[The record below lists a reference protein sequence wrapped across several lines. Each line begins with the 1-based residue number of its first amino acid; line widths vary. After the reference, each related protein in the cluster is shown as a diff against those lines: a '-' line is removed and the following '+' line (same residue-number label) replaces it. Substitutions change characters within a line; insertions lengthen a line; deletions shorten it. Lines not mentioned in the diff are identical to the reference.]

1 MNSTVKTI
9 GTIALVG
16 GSAYLIYRGL
26 KKYIVKDST
35 NETSSDAT
43 IDSDVVLMTNPTD
56 PNTSYVSN
64 VSPSDYMKDG
74 VIDAKEYYNAQL
86 NKKVGEKL
94 TSAVTLNTKEDAVLK
109 NIGSKIKGGITYKD
123 YFIRA
128 SSDNKGR
135 LVVGKKN
142 GRKSVYK
149 IFGTMY
155 LPFKVKS
162 VYDGNFS
169 ILDVDFSPVKKDAK
183 VIEPIKL
190 IDNTGK
196 TFYVQQVELD
206 NLIKRLESNSKKFK
220 FITDKADFVLT
231 RV

>member
-1 MNSTVKTI
+1 MNNTIKTI

-16 GSAYLIYRGL
+16 GSAYLIYKGL
-26 KKYIVKDST
+26 KKYIIKDSDDEKSVEM
-35 NETSSDAT
+35 NIDDASLQT
-43 IDSDVVLMTNPTD
+43 TPM
-56 PNTSYVSN
+56 
-64 VSPSDYMKDG
+64 DYMKDG
-74 VIDAKEYYNAQL
+74 KIDYQEYINAQR
-86 NKKVGEKL
+86 NKKVGDKLLETLSKEEVEKI
-94 TSAVTLNTKEDAVLK
+94 EK
-109 NIGSKIKGGITYKD
+109 NKGVKIKGGITYKN

-128 SSDNKGR
+128 SSDKKGR

-162 VYDGNFS
+162 VYDGNFN
-169 ILDVDFSPVKKDAK
+169 IADVDFNPVKKDSN
-183 VIEPIKL
+183 VVEPIKL

-231 RV
+231 RI

>member
-1 MNSTVKTI
+1 MNNTIKTI

-16 GSAYLIYRGL
+16 GSAYLIYKGL
-26 KKYIVKDST
+26 KKYVIKDSDDEKSVEM
-35 NETSSDAT
+35 N
-43 IDSDVVLMTNPTD
+43 IDDVSLQSIPMN
-56 PNTSYVSN
+56 
-64 VSPSDYMKDG
+64 YMKDG
-74 VIDAKEYYNAQL
+74 KIDYQEYINAQR
-86 NKKVGEKL
+86 NKMVGDKLLESLSKEEVEKI
-94 TSAVTLNTKEDAVLK
+94 EK
-109 NIGSKIKGGITYKD
+109 NKGVKIKGGITYKN

-128 SSDNKGR
+128 SNDKKGR

-149 IFGTMY
+149 VFGTLY

-162 VYDGNFS
+162 LYDGSFA
-169 ILDVDFSPVKKDAK
+169 IADVDFNDVVKDSNVKA
-183 VIEPIKL
+183 PIKL

-196 TFYVQQVELD
+196 TFFVTQVELD
-206 NLIKRLESNSKKFK
+206 NLLKRLESNSKKFK

>member
-1 MNSTVKTI
+1 MNSTIKTI

-16 GSAYLIYRGL
+16 GSAYLVYRVL
-26 KKYIVKDST
+26 KKHIVKDST
-35 NETSSDAT
+35 DEKSSESV
-43 IDSDVVLMTNPTD
+43 IDSDVVLMTAP
-56 PNTSYVSN
+56 
-64 VSPSDYMKDG
+64 DG
-74 VIDAKEYYNAQL
+74 SEVNLGDLTGGDGIISSTEYYKAKM
-86 NKKVGEKL
+86 NKQVGDKVIQSVTAPAEK
-94 TSAVTLNTKEDAVLK
+94 EEILK
-109 NIGSKIKGGITYKD
+109 NAGSKIKGGITYKD

-128 SSDNKGR
+128 SSDKKGR

-149 IFGTMY
+149 VFGTIY
-155 LPFKVKS
+155 LPLKLKS
-162 VYDGNFS
+162 VYNGNFN
-169 ILDVDFSPVKKDAK
+169 ITDVDFSPVKKDSK

-196 TFYVQQVELD
+196 TFFVQQVELD

-231 RV
+231 RI

>member
-1 MNSTVKTI
+1 MNSTIKTI

-26 KKYIVKDST
+26 KKYVIKDSDDEKST
-35 NETSSDAT
+35 DKS
-43 IDSDVVLMTNPTD
+43 IDGDVVLMTAPDNT
-56 PNTSYVSN
+56 PNLGDLTGG
-64 VSPSDYMKDG
+64 DG
-74 VIDAKEYYNAQL
+74 VINANEYYSTQI
-86 NKKVGEKL
+86 NKKVGEKVIQ
-94 TSAVTLNTKEDAVLK
+94 SVTTPAKKEEVLK
-109 NIGSKIKGGITYKD
+109 NVGKKIKGGITYKD

-128 SSDNKGR
+128 SSDKKGR

-149 IFGTMY
+149 VFGTMY

-162 VYDGNFS
+162 VYDGNFA
-169 ILDVDFSPVKKDAK
+169 IADVDFSPVKKDSDI
-183 VIEPIKL
+183 VEPIKL

-196 TFYVQQVELD
+196 TFFVQQVELD

-231 RV
+231 RI

>member
-1 MNSTVKTI
+1 MNSTLKTI

-16 GSAYLIYRGL
+16 GTAYLVYRGL
-26 KKYIVKDST
+26 KKYVVKDST
-35 NETSSDAT
+35 DEKSSESV
-43 IDSDVVLMTNPTD
+43 IDSDIVLMTNPLKDYYTKGLQQD
-56 PNTSYVSN
+56 IGDKLL
-64 VSPSDYMKDG
+64 SDTGTIKNE
-74 VIDAKEYYNAQL
+74 KE
-86 NKKVGEKL
+86 E
-94 TSAVTLNTKEDAVLK
+94 VLK
-109 NIGSKIKGGITYKD
+109 NLGSKIKGGITYKD

-128 SSDNKGR
+128 SSDKKGR

-149 IFGTMY
+149 VFGTMY

-169 ILDVDFSPVKKDAK
+169 ISDIDFSPVKKDAK

-231 RV
+231 RI

>member
-1 MNSTVKTI
+1 MNNTIKTI

-26 KKYIVKDST
+26 KKYVITDST
-35 NETSSDAT
+35 DEKSAENS
-43 IDSDVVLMTNPTD
+43 IDGDVVLMTAPDGGNI
-56 PNTSYVSN
+56 NTG
-64 VSPSDYMKDG
+64 DLTGGDG
-74 VIDAKEYYNAQL
+74 IISSAEYYKVKT
-86 NKKVGEKL
+86 NKEIGDKL
-94 TSAVTLNTKEDAVLK
+94 IKSVSTPVKKDEVLK
-109 NIGSKIKGGITYKD
+109 NAGSKIKGGITYKD

-128 SSDNKGR
+128 SSDKKGR

-149 IFGTMY
+149 VFGTLY
-155 LPFKVKS
+155 LPLKIKS
-162 VYDGNFS
+162 VYNGGFN
-169 ILDVDFSPVKKDAK
+169 IADVDYSPIKKDSK

-196 TFYVQQVELD
+196 SFFVQQVELD

-231 RV
+231 RI

>member
-1 MNSTVKTI
+1 MNNTIKTI

-26 KKYIVKDST
+26 KKYVIKDSLDEKST
-35 NETSSDAT
+35 KKS
-43 IDSDVVLMTNPTD
+43 IDGDVVLMTAPDN
-56 PNTSYVSN
+56 NN
-64 VSPSDYMKDG
+64 VNELDLMGGDG
-74 VIDAKEYYNAQL
+74 IISANEYYNAKINQ
-86 NKKVGEKL
+86 KVGDKIAQSVTTPAEKDVFSKQL
-94 TSAVTLNTKEDAVLK
+94 
-109 NIGSKIKGGITYKD
+109 GSKIKGGITYKN

-128 SSDNKGR
+128 SSDKKGR

-149 IFGTMY
+149 VFGTIY

-162 VYDGNFS
+162 VYDGNFN
-169 ILDVDFSPVKKDAK
+169 IVDVDYNPVKKDSD
-183 VIEPIKL
+183 VIEPIVL

-196 TFYVQQVELD
+196 SFFVQQVELD

-231 RV
+231 RM